1 MAIRSALPAWPRLV
15 HCRVARLLR
24 IQGGAGHAAR
34 RVALVVTELAA
45 GTPARRAYAGD
56 NGGLGEFG
64 QPGPRPGEQGPE
76 IVYRS
81 AGTARLAGLVG
92 DHPLVQLDFAAG
104 EAELKL
110 AGPGAAQAVPA
121 APFAEQ
127 HSRRGDQRGMLQ

>member
-15 HCRVARLLR
+15 NCRVARLLR
-24 IQGGAGHAAR
+24 IQVGAGHAAR

-104 EAELKL
+104 
-110 AGPGAAQAVPA
+110 GDRAQAPA
-121 APFAEQ
+121 
-127 HSRRGDQRGMLQ
+127 RGRPRGRALK